1 MSYQNWVDQD
11 AFASEAS
18 PGLSKLQYAAIHIFA
33 ATMANRTKLFD
44 GDKENREKNQVI
56 YNIAEDCWNHA
67 RTLETMFEREK
78 SEG

>member
-1 MSYQNWVDQD
+1 MKYQNWVDQD
-11 AFASEAS
+11 AFGSEAS

-78 SEG
+78 GEG